1 MNRASSPISG
11 CPPVDTVGGGVVG
24 SGVRIVGGVGLA
36 VVGTGLGLV
45 VGGGVVGSGVRCGMT
60 GGGVGSVV
68 GIDVEGKGVGDDYQ
82 YSLISMKQLDF
93 HRTQY
98 IYMNIIFLIK

>member
-68 GIDVEGKGVGDDYQ
+68 GKDVGKGVGDDYQ
-82 YSLISMKQLDF
+82 FNETVRFPQDSI
-93 HRTQY
+93 HV
-98 IYMNIIFLIK
+98 YMNIIFLIKYSD

>member
-24 SGVRIVGGVGLA
+24 SGVR
-36 VVGTGLGLV
+36 
-45 VGGGVVGSGVRCGMT
+45 CGMT

-68 GIDVEGKGVGDDYQ
+68 GKDVGKGVGDDYQ
-82 YSLISMKQLDF
+82 FNETVRFPQDSI
-93 HRTQY
+93 H
-98 IYMNIIFLIK
+98 IYEYHLSNKIL